1 MHVIY
6 NTFAKHTH
14 TNPPKHK
21 HKQIYP
27 RIQPQLRLTQG
38 KDHPAVA
45 VAMRTVA
52 LLTLSR
58 ECHNPDGD
66 DKARSLLEQARNMWE
81 RMYEGSYKA
90 RLEKRLRE
98 TLVPQ
103 QRLDGHIVIDG
114 LLTEKDCAE
123 IISLSRS
130 RESYVRARVLRK
142 QREEYDEDPDEVPP
156 PDEGKYTAAGPTMLK
171 LYENFVLTRLAYSL
185 SLLSGVPFSRISDAE
200 ITRFCAGEGTEL
212 SEKGGGGRIYTLQ
225 GRQDLPVINLVVFLT
240 DDYAGGDI
248 HFPYLDNTVVKPKV
262 GRAILFTSRD
272 EKHPNKLWDGAIY
285 RHIEV
290 GSDSK
295 SEKWVLN
302 MDVGPTG
309 FENWVNFGGVAT
321 LLCDESEFEPFN
333 L

>member
-98 TLVPQ
+98 TL
-103 QRLDGHIVIDG
+103 
-114 LLTEKDCAE
+114 
-123 IISLSRS
+123 
-130 RESYVRARVLRK
+130 
-142 QREEYDEDPDEVPP
+142 
-156 PDEGKYTAAGPTMLK
+156 
-171 LYENFVLTRLAYSL
+171 
-185 SLLSGVPFSRISDAE
+185 
-200 ITRFCAGEGTEL
+200 
-212 SEKGGGGRIYTLQ
+212 
-225 GRQDLPVINLVVFLT
+225 
-240 DDYAGGDI
+240 
-248 HFPYLDNTVVKPKV
+248 
-262 GRAILFTSRD
+262 
-272 EKHPNKLWDGAIY
+272 
-285 RHIEV
+285 
-290 GSDSK
+290 
-295 SEKWVLN
+295 
-302 MDVGPTG
+302 
-309 FENWVNFGGVAT
+309 
-321 LLCDESEFEPFN
+321 
-333 L
+333 